1 MPTWG
6 YALLAALI
14 AVLAGYVFWPS
25 GKPTGVAAFPS
36 AISAPFTVTGALGDQ
51 QVADGRV
58 RVAGLNRPEEPR
70 ATATF
75 AAAAKSLSVD
85 PSRVVDGVD
94 ATAARAW
101 GVDPS
106 RRLVVGDEERQWG
119 ETDGT
124 GAVFDPRRGRVVLV
138 EAAALRRVVL
148 TAARLDRP
156 DLVELERDPAWII
169 ADGARFDRLTGRW
182 SRTGGTRPPCDGR
195 VAGLLAALRA
205 ARLAGPGE
213 AASDATATH
222 TLEWPQDDG
231 STGRLRLMAA
241 GTRRWLALEGAPPQE
256 LTEDIAARWDAL
268 LAALVEDRIAD
279 GTPLPALATVT
290 VQRAGVESFRLE
302 RRGLAD
308 DSGVQPWWVVWSEG
322 AEPASRGA
330 GESIEQALRQLA
342 VREAV
347 QAGEPVGPDATT
359 ITCAGEGGH
368 GGTLRVVLS
377 AGRAWCDGWSG
388 TVISLP
394 EALTGLRADAQLDRM
409 IFPIEAQRVV
419 KLQRRWS
426 ADVIRDEVLIRA
438 TGGSWSRSWPA
449 QATPVD
455 ADAVARLVRA
465 LARTAA
471 ERVRRTT
478 PEDRAAAWQAELA
491 VRIAP
496 VRVERTGT
504 ENDVDLADT
513 VPQERAWRLARRDDT
528 WLAVDVTG
536 GLTYQLSDADAE
548 TLLADLASTRLFPI
562 TPALVASVV
571 IGGADGFRLERRG
584 EAWSLL
590 RGEERTPADAV
601 AARRLLRA
609 LHGLQSGTTASVPDG
624 GVPIALETAEGERL
638 TARIVVAADGV
649 VAQDARGG
657 HRLDAAIW
665 SQVDLAPATYVARP

>member
-14 AVLAGYVFWPS
+14 AALAGYVFWPS

-36 AISAPFTVTGALGDQ
+36 AISAPFTVTGALGEQ

-70 ATATF
+70 ATAAFVT
-75 AAAAKSLSVD
+75 AAKSLSVD
-85 PSRVVDGVD
+85 PSRVVEGVD
-94 ATAARAW
+94 APAARAW
-101 GVDPS
+101 GVDAS

-119 ETDGT
+119 EAEGT

-148 TAARLDRP
+148 AAARLDRP
-156 DLVELERDPAWII
+156 ELVDLTRDPAWLS
-169 ADGARFDRLTGRW
+169 ADGARFDRITGRW

-195 VAGLLAALRA
+195 VAALLAALRA

-213 AASDATATH
+213 AASDATAAH
-222 TLEWPQDDG
+222 TLEWQQDDG
-231 STGRLRLMAA
+231 STGRLRLLAA

-256 LTEDIAARWDAL
+256 LTEETATRWDAL

-279 GTPLPALATVT
+279 GAPLPNLATVT
-290 VQRAGVESFRLE
+290 VQRAGIEAFRLE

-308 DSGVQPWWVVWSEG
+308 DYGVQPWWVVWPEG

-330 GESIEQALRQLA
+330 GEAIEQALRQLA
-342 VREAV
+342 VRDAV
-347 QAGEPVGPDATT
+347 HADEPVGPDATT
-359 ITCAGEGGH
+359 ILCAGEAGS
-368 GGTLRVVLS
+368 TLRVVLS

-394 EALTGLRADAQLDRM
+394 ENLANLRADAQLDRM
-409 IFPIEAQRVV
+409 LFPVEAQRVV

-426 ADVIRDEVLIRA
+426 AEPGRDEVLIRA
-438 TGGSWSRSWPA
+438 SGGSWARSWPT

-455 ADAVARLVRA
+455 ADATARLVRA
-465 LARTAA
+465 LARTTA

-478 PEDRAAAWQAELA
+478 PEDRAVPWQAELA

-496 VRVERTGT
+496 VQVQRTGT
-504 ENDVDLADT
+504 ENDVELADT
-513 VPQERAWRLARRDDT
+513 VPQERAWRLSRRDAT

-536 GLTYQLSDADAE
+536 GLTYELAEGDVE
-548 TLLADLASTRLFPI
+548 TLLADLASTRLFPL
-562 TPALVASVV
+562 TPALVASVIV
-571 IGGADGFRLERRG
+571 GGDAGFRLERRG

-601 AARRLLRA
+601 ASRRLLRA
-609 LHGLQSGTTASVPDG
+609 LHGLQSGITASVPDG

-649 VAQDARGG
+649 LAQDARGG
-657 HRLDAAIW
+657 HRLDAAAW
-665 SQVDLAPATYVARP
+665 SQVDLSPATYLARP

>member
-36 AISAPFTVTGALGDQ
+36 AISAPFTVTGALGEQ

-70 ATATF
+70 ATAAF

-94 ATAARAW
+94 ASAARAW

-138 EAAALRRVVL
+138 EAGALRRVVL
-148 TAARLDRP
+148 AAARLDRP
-156 DLVELERDPAWII
+156 ELVELERDPTWII
-169 ADGARFDRLTGRW
+169 ADGARFNRITGHW
-182 SRTGGTRPPCDGR
+182 GHVGGRRPPCDGR
-195 VAGLLAALRA
+195 IAAVLSALRA
-205 ARLAGPGE
+205 ARLAGPGTATE
-213 AASDATATH
+213 AAEVRHA
-222 TLEWPQDDG
+222 LEWDQQDG
-231 STGRLRLMAA
+231 STGRLRLLAD
-241 GTRRWLALEGAPPQE
+241 GTRRWLALEGSPPQE
-256 LTEDIAARWDAL
+256 LAAEAAAQWEGVL
-268 LAALVEDRIAD
+268 TALVEDRIAD
-279 GTPLPALATVT
+279 RTPLPSLATVT

-308 DSGVQPWWVVWSEG
+308 DYGVQPWWVVWPEG
-322 AEPASRGA
+322 AEPASQGA
-330 GESIEQALRQLA
+330 GETIEQALRRLA
-342 VREAV
+342 VRDPIE
-347 QAGEPVGPDATT
+347 AGEPVGPDATAILCT
-359 ITCAGEGGH
+359 AEG

-388 TVISLP
+388 TVTSLP
-394 EALTGLRADAQLDRM
+394 EALTSLRADAQLDRR
-409 IFPIEAQRVV
+409 IFPVDAQRVV

-426 ADVIRDEVLIRA
+426 AEAARDEVLIRA

-455 ADAVARLVRA
+455 ADAVARLARA
-465 LARTAA
+465 LARIAA

-478 PEDRAAAWQAELA
+478 PEDRAAVWQAEVA
-491 VRIAP
+491 VRVAP
-496 VRVERTGT
+496 VQVQRTGT

-513 VPQERAWRLARRDDT
+513 VPQERAWRLARRDEA

-548 TLLADLASTRLFPI
+548 TMLADLASTRLFPI
-562 TPALVASVV
+562 TPALVAGVI
-571 IGGADGFRLERRG
+571 IGGTDGFRLERRG

-609 LHGLQSGTTASVPDG
+609 LHALQGGADASVPDG

-657 HRLDAAIW
+657 HRLDAAAW